1 MGVCLFYTDGSGL
14 AGLRESRRQAMPAK
28 TALVGGLL
36 KAFCQQLH
44 AVAGDFAAFAHQAK
58 DVDNVVVV
66 DSTESH
72 GLFKRGLVANSL
84 AQLCKGEA
92 KQAAKAKY
100 FAVKHKLEK
109 RQYTA
114 KEHLVKAVHQKH

>member
-1 MGVCLFYTDGSGL
+1 
-14 AGLRESRRQAMPAK
+14 MPAK

-44 AVAGDFAAFAHQAK
+44 AVAGDFAAFAHQGK
-58 DVDNVVVV
+58 DVDNVVAV

-100 FAVKHKLEK
+100 FAVKHKTRETTVHSKGTLGEGS
-109 RQYTA
+109 
-114 KEHLVKAVHQKH
+114 HQKH